1 MANSVEK
8 KDIDWTSLGFAYT
21 QCDYS
26 YVAHYKDGAWDEGG
40 LTTNHS
46 ISLITSQ
53 NDTAPKPTET
63 HSSLRYCSDNGD
75 SP

>member
-8 KDIDWTSLGFAYT
+8 KDIDWTALGFAYT

-40 LTTNHS
+40 LTS
-46 ISLITSQ
+46 FGAVLF
-53 NDTAPKPTET
+53 
-63 HSSLRYCSDNGD
+63 
-75 SP
+75 